1 MKKILITIIGLFS
14 VAYGQLYQSMPQ
26 RGYGPV
32 KNFWVDSVLIIP
44 TNVTSGSNLSG
55 GREVGKIRYNIIDSS
70 VQVYTGSQWLAGNRS
85 TGLPYWELATGGA
98 LTGNNN
104 ITGSHSLTFTDQTSF
119 NVIKSGVARLGIGG
133 TTTQLYGPSSGSAIF
148 LSSSIASIAGNLYS
162 DISGGAS
169 SGRTS
174 SIRLTADE
182 TTINPSLGVLIFD
195 SLAVGSSQTDIIG
208 WTSTAGANRGKVQAN
223 PAGTGVFT
231 ALGINVGSAGAFV
244 VNGGA
249 LGTPSSGILTNATGL
264 PEGGLSTTDITT
276 NNASTSKH
284 GFLPKLTSNS
294 IYYVNNSG
302 TWTGLTVGAA
312 NTVLAGNGVTSAPS
326 WLATSSLTGLPYW
339 PLTGTGTLTGNT
351 TIDGSGGPYN
361 VTIKSNPGGL
371 LRADGN
377 VVTIGDPDVAQ
388 TGALMRIDAGAGTA
402 YILSTAISGG
412 SNGDAITLID
422 NTTGELGVAP
432 NLAFN
437 LQKQGTE
444 IYASNGLIFAKDKA
458 GNKTQISPH
467 NKNGDWVYNSTN
479 AKGSTTE
486 INMTDAIKTIEQLT
500 KRVYELEKK
509 LNIKTTKP
517 KKLIHKK

>member
-133 TTTQLYGPSSGSAIF
+133 TTTQLYGPSSGSAIL

-182 TTINPSLGVLIFD
+182 TTINPSLGVLIID

-302 TWTGLTVGAA
+302 TWTALTVGAA
-312 NTVLAGNGVTSAPS
+312 NTFLSGNGVTSAPTWAANS
-326 WLATSSLTGLPYW
+326 TLPFWALSGTSTATANMTIALAGFTLDLSNGPTISAIPVTTGVDL
-339 PLTGTGTLTGNT
+339 
-351 TIDGSGGPYN
+351 SGGQYN
-361 VTIKSNPGGL
+361 
-371 LRADGN
+371 A
-377 VVTIGDPDVAQ
+377 A
-388 TGALMRIDAGAGTA
+388 DAGLYHITAGDVSNAFNLPDAAAMTGKTVK
-402 YILSTAISGG
+402 IIMKVGDLSPITSSGG
-412 SNGDAITLID
+412 SVFDKLGATLSTIT
-422 NTTGELGVAP
+422 G
-432 NLAFN
+432 
-437 LQKQGTE
+437 GT
-444 IYASNGLIFAKDKA
+444 YTFTSNG
-458 GNKTQISPH
+458 T
-467 NKNGDWVYNSTN
+467 DWW
-479 AKGSTTE
+479 E
-486 INMTDAIKTIEQLT
+486 F
-500 KRVYELEKK
+500 
-509 LNIKTTKP
+509 
-517 KKLIHKK
+517 